1 MFRQYLRRFR
11 RDERGQDLVEY
22 TLLIAFVALVVIGLM
37 SQAGASL
44 QGIWGGAG
52 TTLAQAAGTSPVAT
66 TPTTPTTP
74 TTTPTNPQNGG
85 DGDHHDG
92 GH

>member
-1 MFRQYLRRFR
+1 MIRQFCGRFR

-22 TLLIAFVALVVIGLM
+22 TLLIAFVALVVGGLM
-37 SQAGASL
+37 SQAGGSL

-52 TTLAQAAGTSPVAT
+52 STMAQAAGTSPVTAS
-66 TPTTPTTP
+66 P
-74 TTTPTNPQNGG
+74 TTPTNPHPG
-85 DGDHHDG
+85 DGDG